1 MYLRMHHLLAF
12 ALLFIP
18 AVSFAQYFGEI
29 DTFFGRVVGFINNV
43 LVPLVFTLALFVFIY
58 GMFKFFIL
66 NGDNE
71 GDREAGRDLMV
82 SAVIGFVLMVSIW
95 GIVNLIATG
104 LFGTTT
110 TPPPLPGVPTLR

>member
-1 MYLRMHHLLAF
+1 MHHLLVF
-12 ALLFIP
+12 VFLLVP
-18 AVSFAQYFGEI
+18 AITSAQYFGEI

-58 GMFKFFIL
+58 GMFNFFIL
-66 NGDNE
+66 NGENE
-71 GDREAGRDLMV
+71 GDRESGRDLMV

-95 GIVNLIATG
+95 GIVNLVASG

-110 TPPPLPGVPTLR
+110 TPPPLPGIPTL